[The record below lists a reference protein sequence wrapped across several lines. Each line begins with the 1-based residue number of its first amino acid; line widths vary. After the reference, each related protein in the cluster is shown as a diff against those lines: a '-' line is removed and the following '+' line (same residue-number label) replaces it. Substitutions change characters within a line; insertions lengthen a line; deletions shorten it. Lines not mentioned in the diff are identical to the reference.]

1 MSYIFENTLLGF
13 KKSKQKEIWMNCLV
27 AFSGGQDSTHLLIL
41 WINLLFLN
49 KKFIKKKISILGC
62 NHLWKNSNLYLL
74 RHTLQ
79 ISFFFN
85 QRFFY
90 TIFFSKGFSEQKAR
104 KYRYLALFRIAHYTK
119 SQRILTAHTQN
130 DTIETFFINLFR
142 GSGKMGLQNLRNF
155 QVFLDSNCFKKFY

>member
-1 MSYIFENTLLGF
+1 MSYLFENTLLRF

-27 AFSGGQDSTHLLIL
+27 AFSGGQDSTNLLIL

-49 KKFIKKKISILGC
+49 KKFVKKKISIIGC
-62 NHLWKNSNLYLL
+62 NHLWKNSNFYLL

-104 KYRYLALFRIAHYTK
+104 EYRYFALFRIAHYTK

-130 DTIETFFINLFR
+130 DNIETFFINLFR
-142 GSGKMGLQNLRNF
+142 GSGKLGLQNLRNF
-155 QVFLDSNCFKKFY
+155 QVFLDYNCLKKFY